1 MDRESTM
8 HRSRAVFYVGL
19 KKYFM
24 KKKRCFN
31 VGQGTR
37 WREKLSPKS
46 HWRTDWR
53 TIGQDRVQW

>member
-1 MDRESTM
+1 M
-8 HRSRAVFYVGL
+8 HKSRAVFYVGL